1 MLCVSAAVPPRFLRD
16 HGQCLDGAFV
26 KVLQYVRERTL
37 CDRIGGLKF
46 FQFVVEL
53 LFRGRELVCCDH
65 GFQRGT
71 TSKPKR
77 SREFLNAMRASIEAV
92 VPARAL
98 SSL

>member
-1 MLCVSAAVPPRFLRD
+1 MPSRFLRD
-16 HGQCLDGAFV
+16 HGQCLDSAFV
-26 KVLQYVRERTL
+26 KVPQYVRKRTL
-37 CDRIGGLKF
+37 CDHVGGLKVV
-46 FQFVVEL
+46 FQLVVEL
-53 LFRGRELVCCDH
+53 LFCCRELVWCDR